1 MNKNKKWFL
10 STVASAVLLASS
22 CQLLAQA
29 CNCDDPVV
37 PDVVVEEYVNAEN
50 EPVVTGLEPQL
61 AIEPAVVPEEQSAAE
76 APDFIVLSDKIHQI
90 QKVLEN
96 SASVHHY
103 SFTSVRGQDVL
114 LGTPEP
120 ERKTLNQLWKVEYQ
134 VNGGDWKIKGA
145 SAPEAFHALDIGSV
159 VNVRVS
165 AVKGAQIENAPYKIV
180 LGSYPHRDYT
190 LHHEEGLARF
200 PHDFSKDGF
209 IATQAIEKS
218 MLEVK
223 FWDSKGAPLE
233 GGVLELRFGHFGP
246 VNLGSITLVSGSDGK
261 ASRLLEFGKC
271 EGGTL
276 AKEFTQNLEKG
287 RATWASRYRTG
298 TYVGT
303 NVLLDHLADKPHVY
317 LFGHICNRFLINW
330 QSRK

>member
-1 MNKNKKWFL
+1 MNKNKKWVL

-22 CQLLAQA
+22 CQLLAQV

-50 EPVVTGLEPQL
+50 EPVVTGLEPQS
-61 AIEPAVVPEEQSAAE
+61 AIEPAAVPDEQSAAE

-90 QKVLEN
+90 EKVLEN

-145 SAPEAFHALDIGSV
+145 SAPEAFRAMDIGSV

-165 AVKGAQIENAPYKIV
+165 AMQGAQAENIRYKV
-180 LGSYPHRDYT
+180 VVGSYPHMTYD
-190 LHHEEGLARF
+190 LHHQEGFLRI
-200 PHDFSKDGF
+200 PYGF
-209 IATQAIEKS
+209 TEPKFLATQAIDNS
-218 MLEVK
+218 LLEAK

-233 GGVLELRFGHFGP
+233 GGELSLSFSDIGATEMAP
-246 VNLGSITLVSGSDGK
+246 VVVISGVDGK
-261 ASRLLEFGKC
+261 ASKLITFEKC
-271 EGGTL
+271 EGGRL
-276 AKEFTQNLEKG
+276 AGSFIHKQENGKN
-287 RATWASRYRTG
+287 TWATRYKVG
-298 TYVGT
+298 SYVGT
-303 NVLLDHLADKPHVY
+303 NVLLEVLADKPHEY
-317 LFGHICNRFLINW
+317 NFGHICNRFLINW
-330 QSRK
+330 TKH